1 LDNLNT
7 IGGIIIASTSENGE
21 KIIKKEI
28 SSIAEELNKLFDGKL
43 KLYMSTD
50 LNYFF
55 FFFCLDISAQ
65 KDNLHAIHTHWRE
78 YKDEY
83 EKLSDWLQQID
94 ISMKAIKNT
103 PLATVLEKT
112 DQVKQIQ
119 V

>member
-1 LDNLNT
+1 
-7 IGGIIIASTSENGE
+7 
-21 KIIKKEI
+21 
-28 SSIAEELNKLFDGKL
+28 
-43 KLYMSTD
+43 M
-50 LNYFF
+50 YFF
-55 FFFCLDISAQ
+55 RLDILSQ

-119 V
+119 VSLNSLLNISFRN

>member
-1 LDNLNT
+1 M
-7 IGGIIIASTSENGE
+7 E
-21 KIIKKEI
+21 
-28 SSIAEELNKLFDGKL
+28 
-43 KLYMSTD
+43 
-50 LNYFF
+50 FF
-55 FFFCLDISAQ
+55 FFFLLDILAQ
-65 KDNLHAIHTHWRE
+65 KDNLHAIHAHWRE

-119 V
+119 VKVLRFLLYLYFLSIFLQK

>member
-1 LDNLNT
+1 MVCQ
-7 IGGIIIASTSENGE
+7 
-21 KIIKKEI
+21 KKCVFNNICI
-28 SSIAEELNKLFDGKL
+28 SF
-43 KLYMSTD
+43 Y
-50 LNYFF
+50 YFY
-55 FFFCLDISAQ
+55 LDILTQ

-119 V
+119 VY

>member
-1 LDNLNT
+1 MVSQKKKKKK
-7 IGGIIIASTSENGE
+7 IYPFSIIYI
-21 KIIKKEI
+21 
-28 SSIAEELNKLFDGKL
+28 L
-43 KLYMSTD
+43 LY
-50 LNYFF
+50 YFH
-55 FFFCLDISAQ
+55 LDILAQ

-103 PLATVLEKT
+103 PLATVVEKT

-119 V
+119 VN